1 MFFSLIA
8 GSLEIYVLIIF
19 DKLDKSSCG
28 LVTEKCEQKL
38 KILGNSQK
46 YKIKWRLIKAYF
58 AKFYT
63 NTFERIHRI

>member
-8 GSLEIYVLIIF
+8 GSLEIYILIIF
-19 DKLDKSSCG
+19 DKLDKSLSG

-46 YKIKWRLIKAYF
+46 YKINWRLIKVYF

-63 NTFERIHRI
+63 NTFERIHGI